1 MLKNMKLRILQI
13 DLARQKE
20 NLPYIFS
27 YIDFAKKYEY
37 NAVLLYLENAIRTED
52 TAFFDKEETY
62 SAEEIRQIVN
72 YATSQGIEI
81 IPALE
86 TLGHLEKF
94 FEYPQLLPLAEQDAK
109 TLGRGLNGEL
119 DVCGCI
125 SNPKFYEFIDK
136 YVSDVCAL
144 FPSKYVHVGLDETFD
159 FAVCEKCHN
168 RIKNG
173 ESAKELF
180 YQHVMHIYEL
190 SRKLGKR
197 MMMWDDFFEYFDIV
211 ERLPRDII
219 MCNWNYMFVGDEPGG
234 HWTNRIKKNWF
245 ALYDELG
252 FEYIFCTYAHR
263 ASSTYAID
271 SFTDYAERYH
281 PMGALMTA
289 WCRNDSF
296 YQAAYPCIAYSG
308 KRWAGKATKE
318 DRTGI
323 YAELFDGNEA
333 CAELITSLNIV
344 DSYGFGDITK
354 VCECDYLVKWIYR
367 DTLAYA
373 LPKLKAYAQQTTG
386 ETNDILTDIYDYTL
400 EQYLG
405 LQMQRAGIEYFD
417 GREKEKILATIEDVK
432 QGFLEIKANGDKLWA
447 KYRQG
452 IKSCKDSFNQKYAGT
467 QELLQS
473 IETKVKQEKNFGV
486 LFLDLMLPESYST
499 VRCKAEV
506 EYENGEKET
515 LCDGQMKSSAV
526 AFEVGGCYH
535 YRLATK
541 PKKIEKLIFSVYGE
555 GALYPT
561 HFRYSLNGREYVAAS
576 VKKVS
581 GHVVNEEKI
590 LVDDTRFAEMG
601 YEDGV
606 AHVAD
611 IALSKKMSTIE
622 ITFKALK

>member
-1 MLKNMKLRILQI
+1 MKIRALQI

-27 YIDFAKKYEY
+27 YIDFAGKYQY
-37 NAVLLYLENAIRTED
+37 NTIILYLENAIRTED
-52 TAFFDKEETY
+52 TEFFDKEETY
-62 SAEEIRQIVN
+62 SANEIREIVN
-72 YATSQGIEI
+72 YATSKKIEV

-94 FEYPQLLPLAEQDAK
+94 FEYPQLVPIAEEDARER
-109 TLGRGLNGEL
+109 GRGLNGDI
-119 DVCGCI
+119 DVCGCV
-125 SNPKFYEFIDK
+125 SNSAFYQFIDK

-159 FAVCEKCHN
+159 FAVCEECQK

-180 YQHVMHIYEL
+180 YGHILHIYDL
-190 SRKLGKR
+190 CKKLGKT
-197 MMMWDDFFEYFDIV
+197 MMMWDDYFEYFDVV
-211 ERLPRDII
+211 EKLPRDII

-252 FEYIFCTYAHR
+252 FKYIFCTYAHR

-271 SFTDYAERYH
+271 SFTDYAERYS
-281 PMGALMTA
+281 PIGALMTA

-308 KRWAGKATKE
+308 LRWSGKAKKE
-318 DRTGI
+318 DRTEI
-323 YAELFDGNEA
+323 YAKFFDGNKA

-373 LPKLKAYAQQTTG
+373 LPKLKEYTMQASG
-386 ETNDILTDIYDYTL
+386 ETKDILTDIYDYTL

-405 LQMQRAGIEYFD
+405 LQMQRAGIDYFD
-417 GREKEKILATIEDVK
+417 GRNAEKILAVIEEVK
-432 QGFLEIKANGDKLWA
+432 KGFLEIKANGDMLWA

-452 IKSCKDSFNQKYAGT
+452 IKSCKNSFHEKYNGRQT
-467 QELLQS
+467 LLDEIAAQ
-473 IETKVKQEKNFGV
+473 VKEEKNFGR
-486 LFLDLMLPESYST
+486 LYLDLMLPESYST
-499 VRCKAEV
+499 VQCKVEV
-506 EYENGEKET
+506 EYENREREV
-515 LCDGQMKSSAV
+515 LCAGQMKSSAV

-535 YRLATK
+535 YRVATK
-541 PKKIEKLIFSVYGE
+541 PLKIAKLLFSVYGE

-561 HFRYSLNGREYVAAS
+561 HFRYSLNGQEYVVAN

-581 GHVVNEEKI
+581 GHVVNEEK
-590 LVDDTRFAEMG
+590 LLRDDTRFSEMG
-601 YEDGV
+601 YDDGV

-611 IALSKKMSTIE
+611 ISLSKKMNTIE
-622 ITFKALK
+622 ITFENLH